1 MICKECG
8 ADVSSTEVFCP
19 QCGAPLRV
27 TADYDYIQAE
37 IGGKVDQVL
46 NDQTDEFELNPP
58 DFSDETYDEPELT
71 IIGEKTDAQIRREAD
86 PEARQREMAKEK
98 ERLAN
103 TLAVTRTLYVKD
115 SIFADEEAP
124 DLDEEP
130 PKPSPDSRSGQDNRK
145 KQAQRKRQA
154 EERARKKKRNIILAI
169 IIAIAVIGAAVGLIV
184 AFSGNDPEK
193 ERKDDVITA
202 NVENGGTYTAPLEIT
217 LWSDQDSRLVYTLD
231 GSEPGISTGVKYGAP
246 FTLKNEDVGG
256 DSREVVLTVV
266 GFKKDATVK
275 TGELKVTFT
284 LTRSQPAPPS
294 IDMPS
299 GDYYGETYI
308 TLASEEGTVIYYTF
322 DGSTPSTSS
331 ERYMGPIEMKRGS
344 NVLSA
349 VAVDS
354 NGVSSEVA
362 SAVYNLNIEAN
373 FSYENALASV
383 MDTLVSQGLIEST
396 TADADGYYKVP
407 GGGKR
412 RVINGGTAI
421 VENTNYYILQVDYMN
436 DGSSVQAT
444 TYYGVNDQNGQV
456 IKLNRSGMSY
466 VIG

>member
-19 QCGAPLRV
+19 QCGSPLRV

-46 NDQTDEFELNPP
+46 NDTDDEFELNPP
-58 DFSDETYDEPELT
+58 AFSDETYDEPELT
-71 IIGEKTDAQIRREAD
+71 IIGEKTDAQMRREAD
-86 PEARQREMAKEK
+86 PEARQRELAKEK

-124 DLDEEP
+124 EPEEEA
-130 PKPSPDSRSGQDNRK
+130 PKPPADARPGQDVRK
-145 KQAQRKRQA
+145 RQAQRKRQA
-154 EERARKKKRNIILAI
+154 EERARKKKRNSILAV
-169 IIAIAVIGAAVGLIV
+169 IIAVAVIGAVVGLIL
-184 AFSGNDPEK
+184 AFSGSKEK
-193 ERKDDVITA
+193 ERKDDVITT
-202 NVENGGTYTAPLEIT
+202 NVEDGGTYAAPLEIT

-231 GSEPGISTGVKYGAP
+231 GSEPGISSGMKYGEP

-256 DSREVVLTVV
+256 DSRQITLTVV

-284 LTRSQPAPPS
+284 LTRTQPAPPS
-294 IDMPS
+294 IDVPS

-308 TLASEEGTVIYYTF
+308 SLFAEEGMTIYFTF

-331 ERYMGPIEMKRGS
+331 ERYSGPIEMKRGS

-349 VAVDS
+349 IAVDS
-354 NGVSSEVA
+354 NGVSSEVT

-373 FSYENALASV
+373 YSYEDAFLSV
-383 MDTLVSQGLIEST
+383 INTLVSQGLIESA

-412 RVINGGTAI
+412 RIINGGTAI
-421 VENTNYYILQVDYMN
+421 VENSNYYVVQVDYMN

-444 TYYGVNDQNGQV
+444 TYYGVNDQTGQV
-456 IKLNRSGMSY
+456 FKLNRSGMSY